1 MGERELEALLS
12 ERVVERVAAD
22 AMTAEK
28 ERDAARRHIASA
40 ALVAQSDPAGAFAM
54 GYDAIRKSIAAHMRT
69 RGYRVRSATGRH
81 RRVGQ
86 YAIAALDDAEI
97 AHHIEAFDH
106 LRRLRNQSQYDGLE
120 VEPQEVV
127 ELLVHARAIV
137 AAVDRDL
144 GIDDGGT
151 P

>member
-1 MGERELEALLS
+1 VGERELEALVS
-12 ERVVERVAAD
+12 ERIVERVPPD
-22 AMTAEK
+22 RGTAEK
-28 ERDAARRHIASA
+28 ELDAAHRHIASA

-54 GYDAIRKSIAAHMRT
+54 GYDAIRKAIAAHMRA
-69 RGYRVRSATGRH
+69 RGYRVRSAGGHH

-86 YAIAALDDAEI
+86 YAIGALDDAGV

-120 VEPQEVV
+120 IEPDEVV
-127 ELLVHARAIV
+127 DLLVHARAIV

-144 GIDDGGT
+144 GVEGGEW